1 MCLIL
6 LRIHAVCVCD
16 NAAHFHKDINSILD
30 KLGPSEGSEGKPGVR
45 SKDIIDIIEG
55 YEGRGYG
62 LSTDEELGMMVHV
75 DFSVIMSRHQSCF
88 FILAQ
93 LVEISSRTGIVLDPV
108 YTLKGVRGML
118 AELKKNPK
126 RFKGNRIL
134 YIHTGLFIWHG
145 ISILLF
151 IKSHPCIG
159 GVFGAFDGRFNEL
172 LKRTPLTNQVY
183 SHVDIVPDQST
194 L

>member
-45 SKDIIDIIEG
+45 SKDIVDIIEG

-62 LSTDEELGMMVHV
+62 LSTDEELGIMVHV
-75 DFSVIMSRHQSCF
+75 DFSVIMSRYQSCF

-93 LVEISSRTGIVLDPV
+93 LVEISSQTGIVLDPV

-134 YIHTGLFIWHG
+134 YIHTGNLSVWMYR
-145 ISILLF
+145 
-151 IKSHPCIG
+151 KSS
-159 GVFGAFDGRFNEL
+159 N
-172 LKRTPLTNQVY
+172 Y
-183 SHVDIVPDQST
+183 STT
-194 L
+194 LI